1 MQIKVVNETENIT
14 RFALVDVNTTII
26 EAVIDGLN
34 KNANVDYARYIVD
47 HPDLTDRMLEIK
59 VNNGTVKE
67 ALLAAV
73 KDFENYFSAI
83 EE

>member
-34 KNANVDYARYIVD
+34 RNKNVDYARYIVD

-67 ALLAAV
+67 ALQAAV
-73 KDFENYFSAI
+73 GDFKAYFSEI
-83 EE
+83 NE